1 MTTGRINQVAIRSKR
16 GCCGTTGAPRFFSH
30 VLRVHRYSNTTLA
43 ACTSSENRQFRTL
56 PGDSSAILA
65 PRHADSLPLDPTDRS
80 KPRLSMGDRANS
92 ITSAHRA
99 RRQPRSILLRFALAR
114 AFAHTT
120 ACSLI
125 VVTESC
131 IAMVPQNGLGIAR
144 ARGRIWSLGRV
155 QTSTR
160 GKNFSEVEK
169 SALGQE
175 NMRGLGVWTLTF
187 FGVDGK
193 NFQSPKHRPA
203 RDALPS
209 SENPRQWVNN
219 PTLGEFCFTMIGR
232 ADIEGSKS
240 NVAMNAWLPQ
250 ASYPCGNFS
259 DTSCL
264 KLPSSK
270 GSIGH
275 AFAVC
280 IHTENQNQVSFCP
293 FALREVSVLTE
304 LTLGH
309 LRYSLTDVPPQSN
322 SPPDTVFRA
331 NRAPPEGDALKA
343 RNVTRRSLS
352 ALLNK

>member
-144 ARGRIWSLGRV
+144 PRGRIWSLGRV

-209 SENPRQWVNN
+209 SENPRQEGQ
-219 PTLGEFCFTMIGR
+219 PTRESHLSDSRKVGSRHCQRPSGR
-232 ADIEGSKS
+232 
-240 NVAMNAWLPQ
+240 
-250 ASYPCGNFS
+250 
-259 DTSCL
+259 
-264 KLPSSK
+264 
-270 GSIGH
+270 
-275 AFAVC
+275 
-280 IHTENQNQVSFCP
+280 
-293 FALREVSVLTE
+293 
-304 LTLGH
+304 LTLPVEDGARVH
-309 LRYSLTDVPPQSN
+309 RRFLGGILT
-322 SPPDTVFRA
+322 
-331 NRAPPEGDALKA
+331 
-343 RNVTRRSLS
+343 
-352 ALLNK
+352 

>member
-1 MTTGRINQVAIRSKR
+1 
-16 GCCGTTGAPRFFSH
+16 
-30 VLRVHRYSNTTLA
+30 
-43 ACTSSENRQFRTL
+43 
-56 PGDSSAILA
+56 
-65 PRHADSLPLDPTDRS
+65 
-80 KPRLSMGDRANS
+80 
-92 ITSAHRA
+92 
-99 RRQPRSILLRFALAR
+99 
-114 AFAHTT
+114 
-120 ACSLI
+120 
-125 VVTESC
+125 
-131 IAMVPQNGLGIAR
+131 
-144 ARGRIWSLGRV
+144 
-155 QTSTR
+155 
-160 GKNFSEVEK
+160 
-169 SALGQE
+169 
-175 NMRGLGVWTLTF
+175 
-187 FGVDGK
+187 
-193 NFQSPKHRPA
+193 
-203 RDALPS
+203 
-209 SENPRQWVNN
+209 
-219 PTLGEFCFTMIGR
+219 MIGR

-343 RNVTRRSLS
+343 RNVTRRPPTYPTPLMSLHKVGLESSSTGSSFPANSAKPVPLAVVSLDIGFPESVPVLSQLFDAGRKRAGARVSCGIPREETDTGPGSRPPPDGSRSSPQSGTAPHPASCLSPTDPALRANPFPEVTDLVCRLPLPTLFYRPEAVHLGDLLRIWVRSRTKITPSPSDFQGPTRAHRTPQETWCFTGHMSLS
-352 ALLNK
+352 PGEPIPGSPPLTKKRELFPGPTPAFPSSFALPH

>member
-1 MTTGRINQVAIRSKR
+1 MICRRCKTVRSAKLSRVTNEHGPRPDKHMTTGRINQVAIRSKR

-144 ARGRIWSLGRV
+144 PRGRIWSWGRCV
-155 QTSTR
+155 AACR
-160 GKNFSEVEK
+160 GRRTAPRPGTASNS
-169 SALGQE
+169 
-175 NMRGLGVWTLTF
+175 NVWTLTF
-187 FGVDGK
+187 CRDLK
-193 NFQSPKHRPA
+193 KFQSPNI
-203 RDALPS
+203 D
-209 SENPRQWVNN
+209 PRQKLFRGRKIRARSREYARPGRLDSNIFWSGWEKFSESKT
-219 PTLGEFCFTMIGR
+219 PTR
-232 ADIEGSKS
+232 A
-240 NVAMNAWLPQ
+240 
-250 ASYPCGNFS
+250 
-259 DTSCL
+259 
-264 KLPSSK
+264 
-270 GSIGH
+270 
-275 AFAVC
+275 
-280 IHTENQNQVSFCP
+280 
-293 FALREVSVLTE
+293 
-304 LTLGH
+304 
-309 LRYSLTDVPPQSN
+309 
-322 SPPDTVFRA
+322 
-331 NRAPPEGDALKA
+331 
-343 RNVTRRSLS
+343 
-352 ALLNK
+352 

>member
-131 IAMVPQNGLGIAR
+131 IAMVPPERPRDR
-144 ARGRIWSLGRV
+144 ASSRPDLEFGKVRGRLPWPPNRAPAGHRSQLERLDSENISQRLDF
-155 QTSTR
+155 
-160 GKNFSEVEK
+160 NFLSRLEKISESKHRPAAKTFPRSKK

-209 SENPRQWVNN
+209 SENPRQ
-219 PTLGEFCFTMIGR
+219 
-232 ADIEGSKS
+232 
-240 NVAMNAWLPQ
+240 
-250 ASYPCGNFS
+250 
-259 DTSCL
+259 
-264 KLPSSK
+264 
-270 GSIGH
+270 
-275 AFAVC
+275 
-280 IHTENQNQVSFCP
+280 
-293 FALREVSVLTE
+293 
-304 LTLGH
+304 
-309 LRYSLTDVPPQSN
+309 
-322 SPPDTVFRA
+322 
-331 NRAPPEGDALKA
+331 
-343 RNVTRRSLS
+343 
-352 ALLNK
+352 

>member
-144 ARGRIWSLGRV
+144 ARGRIWSLGRCV
-155 QTSTR
+155 AACR
-160 GKNFSEVEK
+160 GRRTAPRPGTARNSNVWTLKIFPN
-169 SALGQE
+169 
-175 NMRGLGVWTLTF
+175 VWTLTF
-187 FGVDGK
+187 CRDLK
-193 NFQSPKHRPA
+193 KFQSPNIDPRQKLFRGRKIRARSREYARPGRLDSNIFWSGWGKIFRVQNTDPA

-209 SENPRQWVNN
+209 SENPRQEGQ
-219 PTLGEFCFTMIGR
+219 PTRESHLSDSRKVGSRHCQRPNGR
-232 ADIEGSKS
+232 
-240 NVAMNAWLPQ
+240 
-250 ASYPCGNFS
+250 
-259 DTSCL
+259 
-264 KLPSSK
+264 
-270 GSIGH
+270 
-275 AFAVC
+275 
-280 IHTENQNQVSFCP
+280 
-293 FALREVSVLTE
+293 
-304 LTLGH
+304 LTLPVEDGARVH
-309 LRYSLTDVPPQSN
+309 RRFLGGILT
-322 SPPDTVFRA
+322 
-331 NRAPPEGDALKA
+331 
-343 RNVTRRSLS
+343 
-352 ALLNK
+352 

>member
-131 IAMVPQNGLGIAR
+131 IAMVPQNASGSRELAAGFGVWEGAWPLAVAAEPRPGR
-144 ARGRIWSLGRV
+144 APLATRTV

-187 FGVDGK
+187 FGVDGE

-209 SENPRQWVNN
+209 SENPRQEGQ
-219 PTLGEFCFTMIGR
+219 PTRESHLSDSRKVGSRHCQRPNGR
-232 ADIEGSKS
+232 
-240 NVAMNAWLPQ
+240 
-250 ASYPCGNFS
+250 
-259 DTSCL
+259 
-264 KLPSSK
+264 
-270 GSIGH
+270 
-275 AFAVC
+275 
-280 IHTENQNQVSFCP
+280 
-293 FALREVSVLTE
+293 
-304 LTLGH
+304 LTLPVEDGARVH
-309 LRYSLTDVPPQSN
+309 RRFLGGILT
-322 SPPDTVFRA
+322 
-331 NRAPPEGDALKA
+331 
-343 RNVTRRSLS
+343 
-352 ALLNK
+352 

>member
-209 SENPRQWVNN
+209 SENPRQEGQ
-219 PTLGEFCFTMIGR
+219 PTRESHLSDSRKVGSRHCQRPSGR
-232 ADIEGSKS
+232 
-240 NVAMNAWLPQ
+240 
-250 ASYPCGNFS
+250 
-259 DTSCL
+259 
-264 KLPSSK
+264 
-270 GSIGH
+270 
-275 AFAVC
+275 
-280 IHTENQNQVSFCP
+280 
-293 FALREVSVLTE
+293 
-304 LTLGH
+304 LTLPVEDGARVH
-309 LRYSLTDVPPQSN
+309 RRFLGGILT
-322 SPPDTVFRA
+322 
-331 NRAPPEGDALKA
+331 
-343 RNVTRRSLS
+343 
-352 ALLNK
+352 

>member
-1 MTTGRINQVAIRSKR
+1 DQPGSYSQQTRLLRDDGRPAFSFHTFSVYIATQTLRSR
-16 GCCGTTGAPRFFSH
+16 LARAPK
-30 VLRVHRYSNTTLA
+30 
-43 ACTSSENRQFRTL
+43 NRQFRTL

-131 IAMVPQNGLGIAR
+131 IAMVPQNGLGDR
-144 ARGRIWSLGRV
+144 ASSRPDLEFGKVRGRLPWPPNRAPAGHRSQLERLDSENISQRLDF
-155 QTSTR
+155 
-160 GKNFSEVEK
+160 NFLSRLEKISGPAAKTFPRSKK

-209 SENPRQWVNN
+209 SENPRQVKA
-219 PTLGEFCFTMIGR
+219 MR
-232 ADIEGSKS
+232 AT
-240 NVAMNAWLPQ
+240 W
-250 ASYPCGNFS
+250 
-259 DTSCL
+259 
-264 KLPSSK
+264 
-270 GSIGH
+270 
-275 AFAVC
+275 
-280 IHTENQNQVSFCP
+280 SFG
-293 FALREVSVLTE
+293 L
-304 LTLGH
+304 
-309 LRYSLTDVPPQSN
+309 
-322 SPPDTVFRA
+322 
-331 NRAPPEGDALKA
+331 
-343 RNVTRRSLS
+343 
-352 ALLNK
+352 

>member
-144 ARGRIWSLGRV
+144 PRGRIWSLG
-155 QTSTR
+155 
-160 GKNFSEVEK
+160 
-169 SALGQE
+169 
-175 NMRGLGVWTLTF
+175 
-187 FGVDGK
+187 
-193 NFQSPKHRPA
+193 
-203 RDALPS
+203 
-209 SENPRQWVNN
+209 
-219 PTLGEFCFTMIGR
+219 
-232 ADIEGSKS
+232 
-240 NVAMNAWLPQ
+240 
-250 ASYPCGNFS
+250 
-259 DTSCL
+259 
-264 KLPSSK
+264 
-270 GSIGH
+270 
-275 AFAVC
+275 
-280 IHTENQNQVSFCP
+280 
-293 FALREVSVLTE
+293 
-304 LTLGH
+304 
-309 LRYSLTDVPPQSN
+309 
-322 SPPDTVFRA
+322 
-331 NRAPPEGDALKA
+331 
-343 RNVTRRSLS
+343 
-352 ALLNK
+352 

>member
-209 SENPRQWVNN
+209 SENPRQEGQ
-219 PTLGEFCFTMIGR
+219 PTRESHLSDSRKVGSRHCQRPNGR
-232 ADIEGSKS
+232 
-240 NVAMNAWLPQ
+240 
-250 ASYPCGNFS
+250 
-259 DTSCL
+259 
-264 KLPSSK
+264 
-270 GSIGH
+270 
-275 AFAVC
+275 
-280 IHTENQNQVSFCP
+280 
-293 FALREVSVLTE
+293 
-304 LTLGH
+304 LTLPVEG
-309 LRYSLTDVPPQSN
+309 RGTSASSLSRRDSDLEAFSHN
-322 SPPDTVFRA
+322 PPDGSF
-331 NRAPPEGDALKA
+331 APMAYQPS
-343 RNVTRRSLS
+343 T
-352 ALLNK
+352 